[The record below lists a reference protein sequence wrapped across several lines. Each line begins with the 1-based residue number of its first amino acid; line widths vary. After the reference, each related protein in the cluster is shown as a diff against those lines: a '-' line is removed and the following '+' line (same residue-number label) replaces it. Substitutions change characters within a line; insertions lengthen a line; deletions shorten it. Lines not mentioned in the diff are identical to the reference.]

1 MFLKALDEVRGE
13 SFQYSLLRNCLQTRQ
28 FMMVRAPAR
37 TRTLERQPW
46 SCELS
51 LLLGKMTSS
60 THFETM
66 HQEAHALTCNK
77 NAMQLFVCQCNAVL
91 WPMTMILKPSA
102 ASWSWN
108 LTHGHCH
115 CLTIIKKCMCFQC
128 AQHCKSLRDKNK
140 KRQEQLASHA
150 GCQLNAYIASNIFF
164 NSPPS
169 FDTSYIH
176 EQLVSRHTSQS
187 PNKLVFI

>member
-1 MFLKALDEVRGE
+1 MHLLQQLNAPVTVLQKVHGE
-13 SFQYSLLRNCLQTRQ
+13 SFQYSLLRNCLQTKQ

-77 NAMQLFVCQCNAVL
+77 NARQLFVCQHNTVL
-91 WPMTMILKPSA
+91 WPMTMILKG
-102 ASWSWN
+102 N
-108 LTHGHCH
+108 LRHGHCINCITAMLDH
-115 CLTIIKKCMCFQC
+115 YKKVYVLPMRTALQ
-128 AQHCKSLRDKNK
+128 A
-140 KRQEQLASHA
+140 HA
-150 GCQLNAYIASNIFF
+150 GWRKK
-164 NSPPS
+164 PS
-169 FDTSYIH
+169 I
-176 EQLVSRHTSQS
+176 
-187 PNKLVFI
+187 